1 MSNTPCF
8 ICLEEN
14 TEKIF
19 PFCKCEYH
27 AHKKCYKEH
36 LEKNGTC
43 PYCHTILRTNPMIEA
58 CQEPPTLFVLHQETR
73 VPREETRVPREET
86 RAWNSGANP
95 FIFCCLF
102 FLLTIGII
110 GGIVG

>member
-14 TEKIF
+14 TEKFF
-19 PFCKCEYH
+19 PYCKCEYH

-43 PYCHTILRTNPMIEA
+43 PYCHTVLRSNPMIEA
-58 CQEPPTLFVLHQETR
+58 CQELPTLY
-73 VPREETRVPREET
+73 VPHEEKKE
-86 RAWNSGANP
+86 WNPAANS
-95 FIFCCLF
+95 IVCCCLLYF
-102 FLLTIGII
+102 CSVGII
-110 GGIVG
+110 GAVFG